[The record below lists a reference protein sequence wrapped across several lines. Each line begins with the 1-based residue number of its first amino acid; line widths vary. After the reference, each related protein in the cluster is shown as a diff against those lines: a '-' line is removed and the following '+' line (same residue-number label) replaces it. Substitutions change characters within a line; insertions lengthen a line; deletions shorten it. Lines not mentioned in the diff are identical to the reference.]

1 MQLMQIMQIYVFF
14 NPDNGIYICIFR
26 NTIRNKFESCT
37 KIDLYV
43 LINKVL
49 IRLTKSNKLDVDIRN
64 VTY

>member
-1 MQLMQIMQIYVFF
+1 MQLMQTMQIYVFF
-14 NPDNGIYICIFR
+14 NSDNGKYICVFR
-26 NTIRNKFESCT
+26 NTIRNRFENCT

-49 IRLTKSNKLDVDIRN
+49 IRLTKSSKLDVDIRN